1 MHIIPLLPP
10 PPSLFSISH
19 TSIHTQTRSVYL
31 VSVYLHHS
39 RIRREGAEGPC
50 GSQRVVSQVV
60 HGRPRFISS
69 SSSYF
74 LFFLWGRCTTNVY
87 VYTVHDPVPRQPL
100 FDRIRLRS
108 LSKSARDGESCLA
121 PRNNKA
127 FVIPIPVYQPVR
139 IVQSCSRLAL
149 TIKIFARFST
159 VLIRLNG
166 APGTDWTPVATTGWQ
181 SSNTADVIFRPPWV
195 NVEILLI

>member
-1 MHIIPLLPP
+1 MEKMLRVLHAMHIIPLLPP

-60 HGRPRFISS
+60 HGRLRFISS

-108 LSKSARDGESCLA
+108 LSKSARDGDVSPLVTTRRSSSLFRFISRCGLFNHVLA
-121 PRNNKA
+121 
-127 FVIPIPVYQPVR
+127 
-139 IVQSCSRLAL
+139 
-149 TIKIFARFST
+149 
-159 VLIRLNG
+159 
-166 APGTDWTPVATTGWQ
+166 WH
-181 SSNTADVIFRPPWV
+181 
-195 NVEILLI
+195 